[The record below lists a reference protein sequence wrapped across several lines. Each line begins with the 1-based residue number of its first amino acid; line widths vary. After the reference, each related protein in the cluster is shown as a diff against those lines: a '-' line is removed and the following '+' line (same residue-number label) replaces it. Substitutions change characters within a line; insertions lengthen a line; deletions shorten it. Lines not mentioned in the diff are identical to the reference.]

1 MFNGTLKRVMASVLV
16 ASFAVTA
23 IAPVAGAAFVE
34 SKGQIKSNKDV
45 VTRIVNYS
53 ANNRDRLD
61 TLIAAVTCSQFDGAI
76 VNTLVSADK
85 VTVFAPTNYAFAKL
99 GRQLD
104 RLLDLGLGKQGLTAS
119 NVCAVDDLL
128 GEGTLETILTYHVTT
143 PKIWYGQALKAR
155 GSSIEMLSGE
165 EAALTGAFKRVKID
179 GQFVRVKN
187 IRSGNG
193 ITHVIS
199 GVMIPPSVEAK
210 IADLL
215 D

>member
-1 MFNGTLKRVMASVLV
+1 MFKFKKLMASVLV

-76 VNTLVSADK
+76 VNTLVNAEK
-85 VTVFAPTNYAFAKL
+85 VTVFAPTNYAFRQL

-104 RLLDLGLGKQGLTAS
+104 QLLDLGLGKQGLTAA

-128 GEGTLETILTYHVTT
+128 GEGTLATILTYHVTT
-143 PKIWYGQALKAR
+143 PKIWYGQALRAR
-155 GSSIEMLSGE
+155 GNDITMLSGE
-165 EAALTGAFKRVKID
+165 KARVSGFAKRVKVD

-199 GVMIPPSVEAK
+199 GVMIPPSVEQA
-210 IADLL
+210 IADAL